1 MATIIQIKR
10 SSGTSAPS
18 TLKLGELAYTY
29 GTGTQ
34 GNLGDRLFVG
44 EGGVDGEGNANN
56 ITVIGGQY
64 FTDQLDHA
72 QGTLTASSALL
83 VDSNKA
89 IDEIFIGNDAST
101 GGTLKLNE
109 GTNNGTNFIGLKA
122 PNSVTTSTTFTLPD
136 GDGSN
141 GQFLKTDGSGNLS
154 FGTVSSTI
162 TLAADSGDNDTYTT
176 GSTLIFTGGT
186 GIDTTVSDDT
196 ITIAVDSTI
205 ATASST
211 TTFTNK
217 TFDANGTGNSIT
229 NIEVADLA
237 SGVLDTDLSSVS
249 ASDDTLASAKAIKAY
264 VDTQTASQMT
274 TFTISDD
281 SSTTSTITQSDTLQF
296 LGGTGIGSTV
306 SGDTVTFAIDN
317 SVTTNTGTQTLTNKT
332 INLANNTVTGT
343 TAEFNTA
350 LSDGSFAT
358 LAGTET
364 LTNKTIDTANN
375 TITIVEADISDL
387 GSYIT
392 ATSTDTLQNKTINS
406 DSNTITL
413 DLSEGTLTGTT
424 AEFNSALSDGSFATL
439 AGTETLSNKTLT
451 APKFADGGYIA
462 DANGNELILLQT
474 ETSAVNELEI
484 TNAATGNAVQI
495 ATSGGDTN
503 IDLKISPKGSGVVD
517 VDSSR
522 ITNVTDPS
530 GAQDAATKAYV
541 DSVANGLDVKA
552 SVRYASTANVAGTYD
567 NGADTITAGSNG
579 AFSIDSQTPSTND
592 RVLLKD
598 QTVPVENGL
607 YRVTTVGDGSSAYV
621 LTRTPDGDEAIEIT
635 GGAFVFVEEGS
646 ANADNGY
653 VFTHNGTPTL
663 GTTDITVAQF
673 SGAGQ
678 ISAGDALTKTGNTL
692 DVAVDDTTIEVS
704 GDALQVKASGI
715 GTNQLADTAVTAG
728 KIATSAVETD
738 KINNNAVTVAK
749 LATTLDLSSNTVTL
763 PSSFTTN
770 TGTQTLTNKT
780 IDSANNTLTV
790 DLSEATVTGTT
801 AEFNSA
807 LSDGSFATLA
817 GTETLTNKTINT
829 ANNTITIVEA
839 DISDLGSYITASS
852 TDTLTNKTFDA
863 NGTGNSISNIEVADL
878 ASGVLDTDLSS
889 VAGTDTT
896 LASAKAIK
904 AYVDS
909 QTASQMTTFTISD
922 DSSTTSTITQSDT
935 LQFLGGTGI
944 GSTVSGDTVTF
955 AIDSSVTTNSGTQ
968 TLTNK
973 TIDSASNTLTL
984 DLGEGTLTG
993 TTAEFNTAL
1002 QDGSFA
1008 TLAGTETLTNK
1019 TIDASSNTITIT
1031 ESDISD
1037 LGSYIT
1043 ASSTDTLTN
1052 KIISDANN
1060 TLTVSSALTVTGD
1073 LTVNG
1078 TTTTISTTN
1087 TVASDTLFELGNGT
1101 TGTPANDS
1109 GIIIERGDSDNA
1121 FIGFDESAD
1130 KFTIGT
1136 TTATGA
1142 STGNLTVTT
1151 GTLVANLE
1159 ATTATLGGSDVIS
1172 TDNTKTLTNKTI
1184 DASSNTLSNIA
1195 NSSLTNSTFTIQ
1207 GSDSSTDAVAL
1218 GETLVIANGEGIQ
1231 TAIASNTLTIT
1242 GEDATTSNKGIASFS
1257 ADNFA
1262 VSSGAVTVTT
1272 IDGGSF

>member
-1 MATIIQIKR
+1 MSTIIQIKR

-34 GNLGDRLFVG
+34 GNLGDRIFIG

-64 FTDQLDHA
+64 FTDQLDHV

-89 IDEIFIGNDAST
+89 IDEIFIGNSST
-101 GGTLKLNE
+101 VGGTLKLNE

-122 PNSVTTSTTFTLPD
+122 PNAVTTTTTFTLPD

-162 TLAADSGDNDTYTT
+162 TLAADSGSDDTYTT
-176 GSTLIFTGGT
+176 GNTLTFTGGT

-196 ITIAVDSTI
+196 ITIAVDATI

-217 TFDANGTGNSIT
+217 TFDANGTGNSI
-229 NIEVADLA
+229 
-237 SGVLDTDLSSVS
+237 
-249 ASDDTLASAKAIKAY
+249 
-264 VDTQTASQMT
+264 
-274 TFTISDD
+274 
-281 SSTTSTITQSDTLQF
+281 
-296 LGGTGIGSTV
+296 
-306 SGDTVTFAIDN
+306 
-317 SVTTNTGTQTLTNKT
+317 
-332 INLANNTVTGT
+332 
-343 TAEFNTA
+343 
-350 LSDGSFAT
+350 
-358 LAGTET
+358 
-364 LTNKTIDTANN
+364 
-375 TITIVEADISDL
+375 
-387 GSYIT
+387 
-392 ATSTDTLQNKTINS
+392 
-406 DSNTITL
+406 
-413 DLSEGTLTGTT
+413 
-424 AEFNSALSDGSFATL
+424 
-439 AGTETLSNKTLT
+439 
-451 APKFADGGYIA
+451 
-462 DANGNELILLQT
+462 
-474 ETSAVNELEI
+474 
-484 TNAATGNAVQI
+484 
-495 ATSGGDTN
+495 
-503 IDLKISPKGSGVVD
+503 
-517 VDSSR
+517 
-522 ITNVTDPS
+522 
-530 GAQDAATKAYV
+530 
-541 DSVANGLDVKA
+541 
-552 SVRYASTANVAGTYD
+552 
-567 NGADTITAGSNG
+567 
-579 AFSIDSQTPSTND
+579 
-592 RVLLKD
+592 
-598 QTVPVENGL
+598 
-607 YRVTTVGDGSSAYV
+607 
-621 LTRTPDGDEAIEIT
+621 
-635 GGAFVFVEEGS
+635 
-646 ANADNGY
+646 
-653 VFTHNGTPTL
+653 
-663 GTTDITVAQF
+663 
-673 SGAGQ
+673 
-678 ISAGDALTKTGNTL
+678 
-692 DVAVDDTTIEVS
+692 
-704 GDALQVKASGI
+704 
-715 GTNQLADTAVTAG
+715 
-728 KIATSAVETD
+728 
-738 KINNNAVTVAK
+738 
-749 LATTLDLSSNTVTL
+749 
-763 PSSFTTN
+763 
-770 TGTQTLTNKT
+770 
-780 IDSANNTLTV
+780 
-790 DLSEATVTGTT
+790 
-801 AEFNSA
+801 
-807 LSDGSFATLA
+807 
-817 GTETLTNKTINT
+817 
-829 ANNTITIVEA
+829 
-839 DISDLGSYITASS
+839 
-852 TDTLTNKTFDA
+852 
-863 NGTGNSISNIEVADL
+863 SNIEVADF

-889 VAGTDTT
+889 VASTDTT

-904 AYVDS
+904 AYVDT

-1019 TIDASSNTITIT
+1019 TINSASNTITIT

-1043 ASSTDTLTN
+1043 ASLTDTLTN
-1052 KIISDANN
+1052 KTISDANN
-1060 TLTVSSALTVTGD
+1060 TLTINSANSTITIDGTEATLSNIGNASLSNSAITISDGSNSTATSLGGTITIQGTANEVEVAESSGTVTVGLPDDVTVGGALTVTGD

-1142 STGNLTVTT
+1142 STGNLTITT

-1218 GETLVIANGEGIQ
+1218 GETLVIANGGGIQ

-1242 GEDATTSNKGIASFS
+1242 GENATTSNKGIASFS
-1257 ADNFA
+1257 SDNFT

-1272 IDGGSF
+1272 IDGGTF